1 MFSVAEVRSIFS
13 YVDKK
18 CYNGLYD
25 AAAEYIAKHW
35 ETMGLESRRV
45 PDIQTAELADAWVR
59 RVYVSDLP
67 GDRIAFDVGLEVQI
81 AVSSADHHNDFS
93 DELTEWLR
101 ISCEGDLAQGL
112 NDWTITNTC
121 IYRKQNFPE
130 NSMSDAL
137 VPDIRN
143 DKMDDAATA
152 FLREYYPEALRIT
165 KPKEPPVFV
174 DPMVLAKRLG
184 LQVVTRPIREDGAV
198 FGQLFFDDADT
209 EMYDSNQN
217 EIVPV
222 HIPGKTI
229 IVDPTMFLLTNYG
242 SPGNTIIHEC
252 VHWAKHRKVYMLEK
266 LYNDKARGITCEVTG
281 GVQADLSRRATE
293 RMESQVNRLAP
304 RIQMPVAPF
313 KAKANDYISRFMRE
327 MGARHEIEVMEAVIQ
342 QLATD
347 FVVSRQSVKIRLV
360 ELGFEAAIG
369 TFTYIDDHYVKPY
382 SFRKGAIRVD
392 QTFSISAQDAAI
404 QRFINPELR
413 KLTETGDYL
422 FIDNHFVYNTP
433 LYVETDV
440 DGQLDLTAYARSHMD
455 ECCLVF
461 DMKITSKVADAYHTV
476 CFLNREPSDITFDI
490 TFHNGFQNAPPERQ
504 IAMRKKQQEEWL
516 GIRRQMTDDPEQCMK
531 LLLEWRGMN
540 YTSLGAV
547 IGRNPKTISRTV
559 KGETEPDLKTAAG
572 ICFGLNLPPVIS
584 EKLLEVLGCRLMP
597 MNPSHQWI
605 NEALHVKY
613 PEPFKSTQS
622 YLEAFGVEI

>member
-18 CYNGLYD
+18 CYNGLYNV
-25 AAAEYIAKHW
+25 AAEYIAKHW
-35 ETMGLESRRV
+35 EAMDLESRRV
-45 PDIQTAELADAWVR
+45 PDIQTAELTDAWVR

-93 DELTEWLR
+93 DEITEWLR

-143 DKMDDAATA
+143 DKMDDA
-152 FLREYYPEALRIT
+152 
-165 KPKEPPVFV
+165 
-174 DPMVLAKRLG
+174 
-184 LQVVTRPIREDGAV
+184 
-198 FGQLFFDDADT
+198 DT
-209 EMYDSNQN
+209 EMYDSDQD
-217 EIVPV
+217 EMIPV

-229 IVDPTMFLLTNYG
+229 IVDPMMFLLTNYG

-252 VHWAKHRKVYMLEK
+252 VHWVKHRKVYMLEK
-266 LYNDKARGITCEVTG
+266 LYNDKAHGITCEVTG

-293 RMESQVNRLAP
+293 RMESQANRLAP
-304 RIQMPVAPF
+304 RIQMPAGPF

-342 QLATD
+342 QLTTD

-360 ELGFEAAIG
+360 ELGFEAAVG
-369 TFTYIDDHYVKPY
+369 TFTYIDDHYVKPH

-404 QRFINPELR
+404 QRFINPELK

-433 LYVETDV
+433 LYVESNA
-440 DGQLDLTAYARSHMD
+440 DGNLDLTAYARSHMD

-461 DMKITSKVADAYHTV
+461 DMKVTSKVAGAYHTV
-476 CFLNREPSDITFDI
+476 CFLNREPSDIAFDI

-531 LLLEWRGMN
+531 LLLDWRGMN
-540 YTSLGAV
+540 YTDLGAI

-613 PEPFKSTQS
+613 PESFKSTQS
-622 YLEAFGVEI
+622 YLKAFDVEI

>member
-1 MFSVAEVRSIFS
+1 MAEVRSIFS

-252 VHWAKHRKVYMLEK
+252 VHWAKHRKVYVLEK

-293 RMESQVNRLAP
+293 RMESQANRLAP
-304 RIQMPVAPF
+304 VFRCRWLHSKQRQM
-313 KAKANDYISRFMRE
+313 
-327 MGARHEIEVMEAVIQ
+327 
-342 QLATD
+342 
-347 FVVSRQSVKIRLV
+347 
-360 ELGFEAAIG
+360 
-369 TFTYIDDHYVKPY
+369 
-382 SFRKGAIRVD
+382 
-392 QTFSISAQDAAI
+392 
-404 QRFINPELR
+404 
-413 KLTETGDYL
+413 
-422 FIDNHFVYNTP
+422 
-433 LYVETDV
+433 
-440 DGQLDLTAYARSHMD
+440 
-455 ECCLVF
+455 
-461 DMKITSKVADAYHTV
+461 ITSLVLCARWVPATR
-476 CFLNREPSDITFDI
+476 L
-490 TFHNGFQNAPPERQ
+490 
-504 IAMRKKQQEEWL
+504 
-516 GIRRQMTDDPEQCMK
+516 K
-531 LLLEWRGMN
+531 LWR
-540 YTSLGAV
+540 
-547 IGRNPKTISRTV
+547 P
-559 KGETEPDLKTAAG
+559 
-572 ICFGLNLPPVIS
+572 
-584 EKLLEVLGCRLMP
+584 
-597 MNPSHQWI
+597 
-605 NEALHVKY
+605 
-613 PEPFKSTQS
+613 
-622 YLEAFGVEI
+622 